1 MSRVSGMSGDF
12 PARLPDWSAGG
23 LLRCSAA
30 RLSVCRFVLQSPRA
44 PTHTTYCGQVASILV
59 RHVRHSRFPRDML
72 PTSSRGC
79 HEDATRKLLRCN
91 LSLCLRAPRHPS
103 FICLRSGVGRCQMST
118 RCQWRIHQ
126 VRIAPS
132 LVTASLNVGAAL
144 QGTEVSVQYE
154 TREPSTG

>member
-1 MSRVSGMSGDF
+1 MCRACRATSPHAYLIGRPAVCYGVVLPVCPCVVSFSKVLEHRHIRLIADKSLASSSDTSDTPDF
-12 PARLPDWSAGG
+12 LVKCYRH
-23 LLRCSAA
+23 
-30 RLSVCRFVLQSPRA
+30 PR
-44 PTHTTYCGQVASILV
+44 
-59 RHVRHSRFPRDML
+59 
-72 PTSSRGC
+72 
-79 HEDATRKLLRCN
+79 EDATRKLLRCN